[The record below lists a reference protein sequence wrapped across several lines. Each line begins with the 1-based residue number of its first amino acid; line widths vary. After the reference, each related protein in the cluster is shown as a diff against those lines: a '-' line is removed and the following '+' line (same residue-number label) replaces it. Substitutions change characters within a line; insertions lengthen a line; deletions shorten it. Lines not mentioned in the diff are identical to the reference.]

1 MKEFKLS
8 DLVLDYSIY
17 PRKEIDSQHAAILQ
31 EAIEGGAVMPP
42 LVLETKTHRVVDG
55 FHRYRAFKRIA
66 KDNVD
71 FMVSCIEK
79 TYKSE
84 ALLFLDAMRYN
95 AEHGRALNKFD
106 RTHCIIMAHQLS
118 VSDKDIAKVLHVQVE
133 AVKRL
138 IVDRT
143 ATGVNGKQKL
153 VPIKSTIRHMAG
165 QKMTTEQ
172 VACNDKLGGMQ
183 QGFYVHQ
190 IILLIESGLLD
201 LENERLMEQ
210 VKHLHELLE
219 GVLVVK

>member
-17 PRKEIDSQHAAILQ
+17 PRKEIDRQHAAILQ

-55 FHRYRAFKRIA
+55 FHRVRAYKHIA
-66 KDNVD
+66 KDDVD
-71 FMVSCIEK
+71 FLVTCIEK

-106 RTHCIIMAHQLS
+106 RTHCIIMAHQLK
-118 VSDKDIAKVLHVQVE
+118 VSDKDIAAVLHVQVE

-138 IVDRT
+138 VVDRT
-143 ATGVNGKQKL
+143 ATRVNGKQTL
-153 VPIKSTIRHMAG
+153 MPIKSTIRHMAG
-165 QKMTTEQ
+165 KTLSVEQ
-172 VACNDKLGGMQ
+172 SACNEKLGGMQ

-190 IILLIESGLLD
+190 LVMLIESGLLD
-201 LENERLMEQ
+201 LENERLMQQ
-210 VKHLHELLE
+210 VKRLYELLE
-219 GVLVVK
+219 GVLAVK

>member
-17 PRKEIDSQHAAILQ
+17 PRKEVDRQHAAIIQ

-42 LVLETKTHRVVDG
+42 LVLESKTHRVVDG
-55 FHRYRAFKRIA
+55 FHRYRAYKSIA
-66 KDNVD
+66 KDNVE
-71 FMVSCIEK
+71 FLVSCIEK

-106 RTHCIIMAHQLS
+106 RTHCILMAHKLK
-118 VSDKDIAKVLHVQVE
+118 VDDKDISAVLHVPINM
-133 AVKRL
+133 VKQL
-138 IVDRT
+138 VVDRT
-143 ATGVNGKQKL
+143 ATRVNGKQTL

-165 QKMTTEQ
+165 KKLTKEQ
-172 VACNDKLGGMQ
+172 SDCNDKLGGMQ

-190 IILLIESGLLD
+190 VIMLIENNLID
-201 LENERLMEQ
+201 VENERLMEQ
-210 VKHLHELLE
+210 LAKLAQLLE
-219 GVLVVK
+219 TMLAAK